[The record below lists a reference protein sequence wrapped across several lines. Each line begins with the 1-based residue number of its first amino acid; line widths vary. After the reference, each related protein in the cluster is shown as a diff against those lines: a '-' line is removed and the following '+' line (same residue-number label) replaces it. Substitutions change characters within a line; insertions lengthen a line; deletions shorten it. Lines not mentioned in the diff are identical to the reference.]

1 MIRHGSPTLAGLK
14 TGSLFTC
21 PFAGGQA
28 MRECLRCWN
37 HTLAAKGLRVLPLR
51 WQGGRALIYLY
62 RPARLARDL
71 QRPEARALL
80 APRGIAATT
89 PPAAWGG

>member
-21 PFAGGQA
+21 PFAGEQA

-37 HTLAAKGLRVLPLR
+37 HTLAAKGLRVL
-51 WQGGRALIYLY
+51 IYLY

-71 QRPEARALL
+71 QRPEARLCWR
-80 APRGIAATT
+80 PGGIAATT